1 MRDSANLMRFSLK
14 QNPVHRRSWVSYC
27 FIVCLIIILISNSCT
42 EQELRRICSTFG
54 QVQTCIVN
62 KEKRHAFVK
71 MLDRKGAVL
80 TKEGMEKMKGAGSKF
95 RSVSKNVIHILRGR
109 INTNR
114 RPAGASDLD
123 HVNVPT
129 TQMESASSQSTS

>member
-1 MRDSANLMRFSLK
+1 M
-14 QNPVHRRSWVSYC
+14 SYC

-42 EQELRRICSTFG
+42 EQELRRICSRFG